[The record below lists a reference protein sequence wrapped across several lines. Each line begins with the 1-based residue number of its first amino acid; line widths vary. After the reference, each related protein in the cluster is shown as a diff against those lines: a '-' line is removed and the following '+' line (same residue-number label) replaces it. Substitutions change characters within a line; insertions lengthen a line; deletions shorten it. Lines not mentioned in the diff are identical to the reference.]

1 MIFTVARPLTRCL
14 LLMFST
20 WDLIFSGVG
29 IFSYSLGFL
38 DLNSWPSAPVPQQR
52 LVSAQPSLFLMI
64 IYFRLCFQL
73 APGFLEKLGFLF
85 SNPYLYL
92 HGIFLTLTHLFLV
105 QAPTQYGSVAEFP
118 IHRSVFDGWLHPR
131 FFSLSECG
139 PSHTNRPS
147 VMLLYSALLIFSKYY
162 VCA

>member
-1 MIFTVARPLTRCL
+1 MIFTVARPLP
-14 LLMFST
+14 FAYVF
-20 WDLIFSGVG
+20 DLG
-29 IFSYSLGFL
+29 L
-38 DLNSWPSAPVPQQR
+38 DLLWRWNFLLFTRVLGPELLALSSSPTAEIGICSAFS
-52 LVSAQPSLFLMI
+52 VSDDHLLPSLFPAGSRI
-64 IYFRLCFQL
+64 PR
-73 APGFLEKLGFLF
+73 KLRFLF